1 MWCSGCAN
9 SPSWVHHRLPKQTWD
24 GYRWKPIDRWPH
36 DAGQLSESAKQ
47 RPCWRLQRVPNQ
59 RPNMTPRRLR
69 ICTSK
74 RWDLLQRGQMA
85 MCCTVLTLLCVCVC
99 MCGRQEREH
108 EAMVAEQAEQLRVL
122 RGQYAEVRVLHDMS
136 KYVRSWSRDPCVRAY
151 AMQATA
157 RATAA
162 EEHTARIDN
171 ENKRLQRELL
181 RCGEECANVAHVCGH
196 AVCLRNV
203 CSGLELRQL
212 HNTHLA
218 AADSLGVHRRNPL
231 LLQVVVALTG
241 PWIFGSETK
250 LV

>member
-1 MWCSGCAN
+1 MLAAAARAQSTAEHDTAEAAHLHIQKVGLAA
-9 SPSWVHHRLPKQTWD
+9 KGAD
-24 GYRWKPIDRWPH
+24 GD
-36 DAGQLSESAKQ
+36 
-47 RPCWRLQRVPNQ
+47 
-59 RPNMTPRRLR
+59 
-69 ICTSK
+69 
-74 RWDLLQRGQMA
+74 
-85 MCCTVLTLLCVCVC
+85 VLHGAYFVVCVCVC